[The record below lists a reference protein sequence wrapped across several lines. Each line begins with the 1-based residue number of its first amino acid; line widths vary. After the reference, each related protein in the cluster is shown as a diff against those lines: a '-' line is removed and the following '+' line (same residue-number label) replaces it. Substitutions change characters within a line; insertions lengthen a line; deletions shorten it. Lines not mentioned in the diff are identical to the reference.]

1 LGWFS
6 LSAGDHLLEL
16 ASFPVLAIVDD
27 HLLFAE
33 GLKGLLEA
41 RGNVKRCLV
50 YRNGYEALQKI
61 PLERPDLALVD
72 VHLPDMDGVEL
83 VRRLQGKVPQ
93 LKAVMLTV
101 DDTLETALRAI
112 TAGAMGYLVKSAPF
126 PRILQGIWAALQGDI
141 VIASEVAPLVIG
153 ELKKIYV
160 RQGRRPSL
168 LFQVLTPREREILR
182 AIVEG
187 KNNAAIAEELCIAEK
202 TVKNHLTNILT
213 KLNIENRV
221 KLIVFAL
228 KEGFLEE

>member
-112 TAGAMGYLVKSAPF
+112 TAGAMGYLVKSAP
-126 PRILQGIWAALQGDI
+126 
-141 VIASEVAPLVIG
+141 LVIG